1 MSSDTA
7 RRFSDTLQIRFEPD
21 MLGDVDAHLTR
32 MREKTPSLQIS
43 RSDAVRDL
51 VLRGLKD
58 AGRAR

>member
-1 MSSDTA
+1 MSTEEQRKFDSPIQL
-7 RRFSDTLQIRFEPD
+7 RFDAT
-21 MLGDVDAHLTR
+21 MLGDIEAHAEK
-32 MREKTPSLQIS
+32 MRRATPAIQIS